1 MLERFDYI
9 FSYWIVLWYVLYEL
23 NLVSYNPKG
32 ALIPALLANFMFLC
46 IMLYYSYSYTIVFV
60 TIVMLIKGIP
70 LWSIWND
77 PYRLKDV
84 YATIVLFVL
93 YLLWIWI
100 NDVNIHNVLNKQL
113 HHIYTNEP
121 IGPGMYYLKKS
132 KFL

>member
-1 MLERFDYI
+1 MLERFDYL

-32 ALIPALLANFMFLC
+32 ALIPALLVNGMLLC
-46 IMLYYSYSYTIVFV
+46 IMLYYSYSYTIIFV
-60 TIVMLIKGIP
+60 TFVMLIKGIP
-70 LWSIWND
+70 LWSVWND

-100 NDVNIHNVLNKQL
+100 NDVNLYNVLNKQL
-113 HHIYTNEP
+113 HHIYTNKP

>member
-1 MLERFDYI
+1 
-9 FSYWIVLWYVLYEL
+9 
-23 NLVSYNPKG
+23 
-32 ALIPALLANFMFLC
+32 
-46 IMLYYSYSYTIVFV
+46 
-60 TIVMLIKGIP
+60 MLIKGIP

-84 YATIVLFVL
+84 YATIVLFLL

-100 NDVNIHNVLNKQL
+100 NDVNLYNVLNKQL